1 MVLRKS
7 SIILD
12 NTYLHL
18 QSLVTLTLFK
28 RRKIV
33 LFIIVLLIYFST
45 YSQKEEKFYEEGKLH
60 LEKACKDFKKSSGI
74 RK

>member
-12 NTYLHL
+12 DTYL

-28 RRKIV
+28 KRKIV

-60 LEKACKDFKKSSGI
+60 LKKRNFI
-74 RK
+74 I

>member
-12 NTYLHL
+12 DTYL

-28 RRKIV
+28 KRKIV
-33 LFIIVLLIYFST
+33 LFIIVLLISFST

-60 LEKACKDFKKSSGI
+60 LKKKKFHYI
-74 RK
+74 KLKKIKKQ